1 MRYLNNNTIYLQN
14 IFNMLDILHEILL
27 YSSPLKKK
35 AVKKVGGFLFG
46 DNSDK
51 NAGKDQLKKDMKA
64 LDGMIGDMKKIDTSN
79 PYANA
84 TNAFSNLSNTM
95 SGLDNVYDDAENVYE
110 GKMKNAFEG
119 QKNAYDGM
127 KNQMEGMENAF
138 EDLTVNTQQAE
149 FEAQQNQQMQSNIMS
164 QMSGAAGGS
173 GIAALA
179 QSMANQGALQ
189 ASKASASIGAQES
202 SNQAKAADAE
212 QKINMATADEAS
224 KIQTMQRGEAA
235 RLDDQKRSADM
246 DIQNKILGADEAL
259 QAQRLGEASKLQMAE
274 AEQAA
279 SNQMAAA
286 QGEMDVQKLKGEGAM
301 WSTEQEMGKAKTAME
316 IQMSKVSLSGQQ
328 ANQPKDRGL
337 LGNLFSD
344 ERLKENI
351 VRLGHTFDDI
361 PIYKFNYI
369 GDDTLHVGTMAQ
381 DLLKMGREDAVG
393 MRNGFY
399 TVDYNSIN
407 VNMASPLKQIDQQAA
422 NQKAQANVGM
432 MDAGMDILS
441 EAQRRKNWEE
451 LQKYVRDNEP
461 IPMQLR
467 KEKDR
472 VLRQNMKDK
481 LGEKAIIQTPGV
493 DGVANSNIYMKILTE
508 ECKRL
513 QKEIYKAIQDDD
525 KETEM
530 DINQRMAGIKRI
542 SERFREETQEFYDDH
557 FTPDSHLSKGTSKQ
571 QVSFGTQIFC
581 DNPEANMVIATKR
594 DVDNGTQD
602 YYNKP
607 VVDGAVYALCYD
619 FTGEPCM
626 INVLDGN
633 KETWI
638 TDMGRVIEYIGF
650 LTEINKDAS
659 ESKKNGEVSDVKPV
673 LGRINYKLD
682 MMFGLNDGTATWK
695 HNQLVMQFAHDS
707 HIMKDGSSFLRHLY
721 EHPNIQNLNYGGFD
735 WESMEFKRD
744 LGPGDKLYWTDNL
757 DVDDRIALIDA
768 LTNSDNQFFDMDL
781 LRTLVKEY
789 YAYKI
794 ENAWWKGMGFD
805 EGKLTVMRLKQK
817 ELAKQRF
824 ERDRAKAMQ
833 EGRTE
838 FEWDGQ
844 VFPTG
849 LDVEKAKKEEEK
861 TAAAN
866 KKQSNI
872 NK

>member
-1 MRYLNNNTIYLQN
+1 
-14 IFNMLDILHEILL
+14 MLDILNDILL

-51 NAGKDQLKKDMKA
+51 NAGKKQMKKDLKA
-64 LDGMIGDMKKIDTSN
+64 LDQMGKDLQNIDTSN
-79 PYANA
+79 PYKDA
-84 TNAFSNLSNTM
+84 TNAFGNLQNTM

-189 ASKASASIGAQES
+189 AQKASASIGAQEA
-202 SNQAKAADAE
+202 SNQEKAADAE

-224 KIQTMQRGEAA
+224 KIAMTQAGETA
-235 RLDDQKRSADM
+235 RLDDQKRQSDM

-259 QAQRLGEASKLQMAE
+259 QTQRLGEASKLQMAE
-274 AEQAA
+274 AEQASA
-279 SNQMAAA
+279 NQMAAA
-286 QGEMDVQKLKGEGAM
+286 QGEMDLQKLKGEGDM
-301 WSTEQEMGKAKTAME
+301 WSKDKEIGKATTQMN
-316 IQMSKVSLSGQQ
+316 IQMSKVQMSNAQ
-328 ANQPKDRGL
+328 ASQPKDRGL

-351 VRLGHTFDDI
+351 VKLGHTFDDI

-393 MRNGFY
+393 MRDGFY

-407 VNMASPLKQIDQQAA
+407 VNMASPLKKNQAA
-422 NQKAQANVGM
+422 QEKAQKSEGM

-451 LQKYVRDNEP
+451 LQKYIRESEP
-461 IPMQLR
+461 EAMRIR
-467 KEKDR
+467 KEKDIR
-472 VLRQNMKDK
+472 LRQNMKDI
-481 LGEKAIIQTPGV
+481 LGEKALITTPGI
-493 DGVANSNIYMKILTE
+493 DGVANSNMYMRILTQ

-513 QKEIYKAIQDDD
+513 QGLLYKAVQNDDGD
-525 KETEM
+525 KEQ
-530 DINQRMAGIKRI
+530 DINQRIAGIKRI
-542 SERFREETQEFYDDH
+542 SERYREETQEFYDDH
-557 FTPDSHLSKGTSKQ
+557 FTADSMLSKGCSKQ
-571 QVSFGTQIFC
+571 QISFGTQIFC
-581 DNPEANMVIATKR
+581 DNPEANIVFATEE
-594 DVDNGTQD
+594 DVEQGTTD
-602 YYNKP
+602 YYGKP
-607 VVDGAVYALCYD
+607 VVDGAIYALAYD
-619 FTGEPCM
+619 FEGDPCM

-633 KETWI
+633 KSTWI
-638 TDMGRVIEYIGF
+638 CDTGKVIEYMGF
-650 LTEINKDAS
+650 LSETHKSAQEAAKNKEAM
-659 ESKKNGEVSDVKPV
+659 DVKPI

-682 MMFGLNDGTATWK
+682 MMFGNNDGTATWK
-695 HNQLVMQFAHDS
+695 HNQLVMQFCHDS

-735 WESMEFKRD
+735 WDNMEFKRE
-744 LGPGDKLYWTDNL
+744 LGPGDENYWTDVL
-757 DVDDRIALIDA
+757 DVDDKVQLIFA
-768 LTNSDNQFFDMDL
+768 LTDGDNPFFDIDL

-794 ENAWWKGMGFD
+794 ENAWWKGMGYE

-817 ELAKQRF
+817 ELAKSRYQ
-824 ERDRAKAMQ
+824 KARVEAIQ
-833 EGRTE
+833 EGRAE
-838 FEWDGQ
+838 FVFDGQ
-844 VFPTG
+844 VMPTG
-849 LDVEKAKKEEEK
+849 IDKEKMEKEQNKQAK
-861 TAAAN
+861 AN
-866 KKQSNI
+866 KKNI
-872 NK
+872 TK